1 MTDEQPDGGSP
12 PIGVPAS
19 TQGGG
24 RGDGGSQE
32 TGGHA
37 ADPSQEKKPPDTT
50 TGGSSGTKDPDPRD
64 DGSASGTR
72 PESGGRLRPPTSPEP
87 SGEEHIGSG
96 SDGPSRIQ
104 GGPGGEVDAPG
115 RVKQPVEKLRP
126 PRPSEGPGPAGENF

>member
-1 MTDEQPDGGSP
+1 MTDEQPDGGTRE
-12 PIGVPAS
+12 IGVPAS

-24 RGDGGSQE
+24 KGDGGSQE

-37 ADPSQEKKPPDTT
+37 ADPSKEPKPPDTT
-50 TGGSSGTKDPDPRD
+50 SGGEGGKKDPDPRD
-64 DGSASGTR
+64 DGSASGAR

-87 SGEEHIGSG
+87 SGEERIGSG
-96 SDGPSRIQ
+96 GGPSRIA

-115 RVKQPVEKLRP
+115 HVKQPVEKLRP